1 MPLTFRDI
9 DFTVELPD
17 IPSHA
22 PVLSHTPP
30 CVKDRDDTTRALA
43 EILEI
48 DVVGTASVPH
58 GYAVGSDR
66 GQVEVFSASGAVRA
80 RNTERLAAY
89 PDERRKWSEVERDE
103 TGTFT
108 LGGDLTREVAG
119 HGLELLRR
127 VGLADEHAAID
138 VSLGQWAELAED
150 GTEVDSGPGRATVR
164 LSYAA
169 EGLALLGPG
178 AKTNLHFDPNDDG
191 RSVTLAT
198 AYGLGLGLPFILI
211 AAGLDRAGRA
221 SGWLRRH
228 QRTIQ
233 VVGGVMLVLVGL
245 LMVTGMWGDLNT
257 WIQSELVN
265 GFEVAV

>member
-17 IPSHA
+17 ISHA

-150 GTEVDSGPGRATVR
+150 GTEVDSGPSRATVR

-169 EGLALLGPG
+169 EGLALRPG
-178 AKTNLHFDPNDDG
+178 ARQTSTSTRTTTGAASRLPECSTCTVG
-191 RSVTLAT
+191 PQPVERSQRRRSRTPSP
-198 AYGLGLGLPFILI
+198 GSWPK
-211 AAGLDRAGRA
+211 AGPASVSGRA
-221 SGWLRRH
+221 RPG
-228 QRTIQ
+228 
-233 VVGGVMLVLVGL
+233 
-245 LMVTGMWGDLNT
+245 
-257 WIQSELVN
+257 
-265 GFEVAV
+265 